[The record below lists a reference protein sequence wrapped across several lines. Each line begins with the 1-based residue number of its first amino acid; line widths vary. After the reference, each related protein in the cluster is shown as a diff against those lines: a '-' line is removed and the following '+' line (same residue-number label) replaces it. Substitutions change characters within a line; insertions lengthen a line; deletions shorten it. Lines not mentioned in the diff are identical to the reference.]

1 MRNYYHLSINFLRKN
16 NLDVVDKFFA
26 AKDKALV
33 AKKEFLNKEQA
44 IAILRRENKGIG
56 LIYETRIERSGFT
69 LPTKYESWW
78 LLKPKMNTLIGK
90 RIKKEM
96 DIVCQTLEDWQWCV
110 EKALNLEESVF
121 DNKLKRWDLTYCIV
135 LPDDKGILV
144 SRPEGAIS
152 YHRNTREIKQKYLI
166 TEQQFNQLRELE

>member
-1 MRNYYHLSINFLRKN
+1 MRNHYHLPINIE
-16 NLDVVDKFFA
+16 VADKFFA

-44 IAILRRENKGIG
+44 IAIFRRENKGLG
-56 LIYETRIERSGFT
+56 LIYEKRIERSGFT

-90 RIKKEM
+90 RIQKEM
-96 DIVCQTLEDWQWCV
+96 DVVCQIVEDWQWCV
-110 EKALNLEESVF
+110 EKELNLEESAF
-121 DNKLKRWDLTYCIV
+121 YNGLKQWNLTYCVV
-135 LPDDKGILV
+135 LPDKSILV

-152 YHRNTREIKQKYLI
+152 YHKNTREIEQKYLI
-166 TEQQFNQLRELE
+166 TEQQFNQLRELA